1 MCTLGTSFNDY
12 CFEGEDLYAYV
23 CWYKLGLFSLF
34 RMERHTALMQ
44 GTMAMWHVS
53 SITCVSQ
60 ICCQYECSLT
70 IRISTFHVLPS
81 LQTEI
86 LKPTRSWGGSI
97 LYKRVQCFRG
107 TCCLYLQGWSWAL
120 KMETA
125 CSTHISLW
133 CHSSEDYKPNDLCYE
148 KLKTWNLLL
157 RDLNVI
163 ILFKFK
169 YTRVVLKVMGNNFL

>member
-1 MCTLGTSFNDY
+1 MGLEICVPWVHLLTLIVLTERI
-12 CFEGEDLYAYV
+12 CMYV

-86 LKPTRSWGGSI
+86 SKPTRSWGGSI
-97 LYKRVQCFRG
+97 LCKRVQCFRR

-120 KMETA
+120 KMEA
-125 CSTHISLW
+125 ECSTHISVCCQPRRLQSNQSLLW
-133 CHSSEDYKPNDLCYE
+133 KPWSMKFDIKSFKRDYFVQVQIYILYE
-148 KLKTWNLLL
+148 GG
-157 RDLNVI
+157 
-163 ILFKFK
+163 IL
-169 YTRVVLKVMGNNFL
+169 Y